1 MITRLRS
8 APVGLPV
15 MSGDIRSNGYLGL
28 RIKLDVNASCD
39 WRCTMVTTSQEVS
52 VSQLWR
58 RAAAPVCFDLR
69 KVGMSNFLQLN
80 LILVQ
85 GHMATPHY
93 MPINHQIQS

>member
-1 MITRLRS
+1 
-8 APVGLPV
+8 
-15 MSGDIRSNGYLGL
+15 MSGKIRTNGYLGL